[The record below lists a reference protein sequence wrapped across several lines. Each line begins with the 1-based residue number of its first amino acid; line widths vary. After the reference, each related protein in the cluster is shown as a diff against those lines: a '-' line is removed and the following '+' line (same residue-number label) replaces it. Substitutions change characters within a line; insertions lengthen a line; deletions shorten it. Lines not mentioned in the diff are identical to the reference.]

1 VGNGTA
7 TEFPFSFQIPTG
19 ALEVRLLT
27 ISSGLETVVSAADYS
42 VAGLDNP
49 AGGVLTYPT
58 TGPALSSLFKLVVIR
73 DVSYVQESS
82 LQNQRR
88 FFPKEVEKSFDLLT
102 MQTQQLQE
110 QVARSVRVPIF
121 TEVNPGETERPLAAA
136 LLAWDAAGEKIVN
149 GPLAAEVAG
158 AGAASAAAALSAAS
172 ALSSKTAAGVDADRA
187 ETAAGFLLDVPNG
200 RIVGRITAAT
210 GPAEFLTAAQ
220 IRSVAG
226 LGTAATTSASAY
238 ATAAQGALADS
249 ALQSVGT
256 LTQAQAEDAASTVF
270 GTVSGQRLDEMWA
283 ARRWQY
289 ESAATAFAFSTS
301 YTLAH
306 GLGAQPG
313 DVSLYLEC
321 VTTDVGFSVGER
333 IHLDSYQNFD
343 NSRGVSLITT
353 TTNII
358 VRFAIGL
365 YLYSGYGSGTD
376 LTAARWRF
384 VVRASK

>member
-1 VGNGTA
+1 
-7 TEFPFSFQIPTG
+7 
-19 ALEVRLLT
+19 
-27 ISSGLETVVSAADYS
+27 
-42 VAGLDNP
+42 
-49 AGGVLTYPT
+49 
-58 TGPALSSLFKLVVIR
+58 VIR

-172 ALSSKTAAGVDADRA
+172 ALSSKTAAGIDADRA

-256 LTQAQAEDAASTVF
+256 LTQAQAEDPASTVF
-270 GTVSGQRLDEMWA
+270 GAVSGQRLAQAVSDNLNA
-283 ARRWQY
+283 TG
-289 ESAATAFAFSTS
+289 SAPMFACRAWVNFNGTGTVAIRASGNVSSITDNGVGDYTINFATAMQDAN
-301 YTLAH
+301 YAVTLAAA
-306 GLGAQPG
+306 GVTAGN
-313 DVSLYLEC
+313 
-321 VTTDVGFSVGER
+321 VTTAVVVSGSHAGGAITKTTSALR
-333 IHLDSYQNFD
+333 INTGSSN
-343 NSRGVSLITT
+343 NGSLADMAEI
-353 TTNII
+353 N
-358 VRFAIGL
+358 VAIF
-365 YLYSGYGSGTD
+365 
-376 LTAARWRF
+376 R
-384 VVRASK
+384 